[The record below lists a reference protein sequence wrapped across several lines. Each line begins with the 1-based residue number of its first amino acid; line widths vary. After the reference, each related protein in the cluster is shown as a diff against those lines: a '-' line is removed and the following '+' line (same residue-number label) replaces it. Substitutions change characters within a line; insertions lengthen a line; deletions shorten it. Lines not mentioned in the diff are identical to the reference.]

1 MWTVLGLIWPPRL
14 LPLLGNS
21 YLGFS
26 CLVKPQNITYTIII
40 LYDSY
45 ITLIKYHWNT
55 CFTLGTRFCRMS
67 SFRRTLTTSSTCST
81 RSLSAKTLSRRSNLH
96 LDLRWF
102 DFFPGNFSLCSMRCF
117 TTDSA
122 YSLSCSGFVDKWRY
136 SFNTTAHV
144 SIRYKTDPKSL
155 KIQMNLLKD
164 KSRQIQF
171 CAFQVSKFLEVWKIF
186 CKIFDQVR
194 QFWKFVRY
202 SFQAILTHRYSIY
215 W

>member
-1 MWTVLGLIWPPRL
+1 
-14 LPLLGNS
+14 
-21 YLGFS
+21 
-26 CLVKPQNITYTIII
+26 
-40 LYDSY
+40 
-45 ITLIKYHWNT
+45 
-55 CFTLGTRFCRMS
+55 MS
-67 SFRRTLTTSSTCST
+67 SFRRTLTTFSTCST
-81 RSLSAKTLSRRSNLH
+81 RSSSARTLSRRSNLH
-96 LDLRWF
+96 YDLRWF
-102 DFFPGNFSLCSMRCF
+102 DHFPGNFSLCWMRCF

-122 YSLSCSGFVDKWRY
+122 YSLSCSGLVEKWRY
-136 SFNTTAHV
+136 SLNTTGHV

-202 SFQAILTHRYSIY
+202 SFQAILTHRFSIY
-215 W
+215 WSPILTRALQWQRFW